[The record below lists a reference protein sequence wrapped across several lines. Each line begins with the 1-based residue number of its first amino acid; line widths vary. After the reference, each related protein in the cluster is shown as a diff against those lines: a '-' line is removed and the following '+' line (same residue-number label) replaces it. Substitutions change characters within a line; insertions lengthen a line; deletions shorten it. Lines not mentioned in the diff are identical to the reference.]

1 MQLARRAYVLVL
13 TVKPKSQWDPC
24 GSESVHRMTYLWL
37 SRVKHRFSKVVLRC
51 PEFQLYGHALFI
63 LVRHRYS
70 YHCGWIPVYCCHISG
85 RRQEGCSWSETRIHK
100 EVQTLRHLLNALKM
114 SRSSNILSWRMVLFH
129 VSFFFNQMM
138 SLYTNI
144 PWYTVSSS
152 LFLHCAF
159 QCDSLSKRVGKGRR
173 LNQTLLTWIWPQS
186 IPWGSFFFFLPKWDL
201 WVQPD
206 QFATNPRGSWRK
218 AKHRSCLE
226 TGFNHH
232 WYNFTGL
239 WFYKRMAKWTE
250 LQSSIIGMWIMNG
263 NVARSQLTL
272 SAVESVAP
280 VRPMGEPV
288 NEIFFF
294 PRSWLWRF
302 QFQ

>member
-114 SRSSNILSWRMVLFH
+114 SRSSNILSWHMVLFH

-186 IPWGSFFFFLPKWDL
+186 IPWGSFFFFCPSEICEFSLINLQQIREDHGGRPSTEAVWKRDSTTTDTILPDCGFIK
-201 WVQPD
+201 
-206 QFATNPRGSWRK
+206 GWRN
-218 AKHRSCLE
+218 E
-226 TGFNHH
+226 
-232 WYNFTGL
+232 
-239 WFYKRMAKWTE
+239 
-250 LQSSIIGMWIMNG
+250 QSSN
-263 NVARSQLTL
+263 LL
-272 SAVESVAP
+272 S
-280 VRPMGEPV
+280 
-288 NEIFFF
+288 
-294 PRSWLWRF
+294 
-302 QFQ
+302 